1 MFHINQRI
9 EYKMTLSGKTLF
21 FLLAL
26 SFSIAFGF
34 DNSSALSQQ
43 KEIQEGD
50 DIPLDFPDSSSKPL
64 TIRNTNGKL
73 YAYIVFLF
81 MDNQH
86 FVNMIQEGSIPNN
99 VALTD
104 DFKIKAYKNYLASI
118 KTSPFSPIATSMLDI
133 YTNFSHFTQKDIEDI
148 ERALE
153 NKNIVLKIIP
163 YENKTPHGKSP
174 AKMQFLSGRPT
185 LGYCIYGQKTPIKIK
200 HPLFEFDEK
209 IYNIQPFI
217 YYDEFATSNSTFYFD
232 MIYINPEEVQTDYI
246 IARNVLQNRAIDKS
260 LMFVGA
266 NINDDIKGCLRKSF
280 PNPQTVRQEIWKM
293 FVIHEM
299 THKILNN
306 HYNFYDQ
313 VIGEEMALSS
323 TIYTNPNLG
332 LAVMYSYLDYNAMNP
347 HRIAALNYLRFVAQE
362 TSNKKI
368 ADDPSLVRHLSDQEI
383 QRLTKLH
390 FNSLRRIL
398 K

>member
-1 MFHINQRI
+1 MINLNR
-9 EYKMTLSGKTLF
+9 ETNKKMAASGRNGILIVTLI
-21 FLLAL
+21 L
-26 SFSIAFGF
+26 SFAFGI
-34 DNSSALSQQ
+34 DHNSAFSQQ
-43 KEIQEGD
+43 KETQDVDE
-50 DIPLDFPDSSSKPL
+50 IPFDFPDSSSKPV
-64 TIRNTNGKL
+64 TIRNSNGKL

-99 VALTD
+99 IALTD
-104 DFKIKAYKNYLASI
+104 DFKTKAYKNYLASI
-118 KTSPFSPIATSMLDI
+118 KTSPFNQIATSMLDV
-133 YTNFSHFTQKDIEDI
+133 YTNYSRFTQKDIEEI
-148 ERALE
+148 ERTLE

-163 YENKTPHGKSP
+163 YDNKPLQSKSST
-174 AKMQFLSGRPT
+174 QQQILSGRPT

-200 HPLFEFDEK
+200 HPLFDFDEK

-232 MIYINPEEVQTDYI
+232 MIYINPEEVQTDYL
-246 IARNVLQNRAIDKS
+246 IARNVLQNKPIDKS

-266 NINDDIKGCLRKSF
+266 TINDDIKGCLKKSF
-280 PNPQTVRQEIWKM
+280 PNPQTIRQEIWKM
-293 FVIHEM
+293 FVIHEL
-299 THKILNN
+299 THKVLNN

-323 TIYTNPNLG
+323 TIYANPDLG

-368 ADDPSLVRHLSDQEI
+368 ADDPSLIRHLSEQEV

-390 FNSLRRIL
+390 FNSLKRIL